1 MLSTNMRCIADKGTD
16 PYFNLAAEE
25 FLLKECH
32 GPIFRLWRN
41 APSIIIG
48 NNQNAAA
55 EINGRFVHEHNI
67 PVVRR
72 LTGGGAVFHDLG
84 NINFT
89 FIDSR
94 VDGEDTS
101 AMFARFTAPV
111 IAALRKLGVEAYLE
125 GRNDLLI
132 DGRKFSGNAICIHRD
147 RVLQHG
153 TLLFSAS
160 IADLSGALNAR
171 PEKFIGKGVQSNRSR
186 VTNISEHLPTT
197 MNIES
202 FMEYIFQEISVGE
215 DTGYTPEE
223 IAAIEELRN
232 EKYITSEWNWGKS
245 PKYSYTNSIKIPSGF
260 VEVFLDVE
268 KGVIKECRIF
278 GDYFFTAPTSELEGV
293 LKGVLNRYDDI
304 FAAVSSV
311 DIDKYIAGM
320 TPEIFTGLIQTSSH
334 PQD

>member
-1 MLSTNMRCIADKGTD
+1 MRCIVDKGHD

-25 FLLKECH
+25 YLLKGCS

-48 NNQNAAA
+48 KNQNAAA
-55 EINGRFVHEHNI
+55 EINPQFVHEHNI

-94 VDGEDTS
+94 VDGEETS
-101 AMFARFTAPV
+101 AMFARFTAPI

-171 PEKFIGKGVQSNRSR
+171 PEKFVGKSVQSNRSR
-186 VTNISEHLPTT
+186 VTNISEHLPAA
-197 MNIES
+197 MDIEE
-202 FMEYIFQEISVGE
+202 FMEYIFREISDGGVS
-215 DTGYTPEE
+215 DYTPEE
-223 IAAIEELRN
+223 VAAIEKLRE
-232 EKYITSEWNWGKS
+232 EKYSTAEWNWGVS
-245 PKYSYTNSIKIPSGF
+245 PKYTYTNSVKLPSGF
-260 VEVFLDVE
+260 VEVFLNVE
-268 KGVIKECRIF
+268 KGVIRECRIY
-278 GDYFFTAPTSELEGV
+278 GDYFFTAPTSELEQALV
-293 LKGVLNRYDDI
+293 GVLNRYDDI

-311 DIDKYIAGM
+311 DLNKYISGM
-320 TPEIFTGLIQTSSH
+320 TPEIFTELIQTSSR

>member
-1 MLSTNMRCIADKGTD
+1 MRCIVDKGHD

-25 FLLKECH
+25 YLLKECSE
-32 GPIFRLWRN
+32 PVFRLWRN
-41 APSIIIG
+41 SPSIIIG
-48 NNQNAAA
+48 KNQNAAA
-55 EINGRFVHEHNI
+55 EINAQFVHEHNI

-89 FIDSR
+89 FIDKK
-94 VDGEDTS
+94 VDGEETS
-101 AMFARFTAPV
+101 AMFARFTAPI

-153 TLLFSAS
+153 TLLFSSS

-171 PEKFIGKGVQSNRSR
+171 PEKFVGKSVQSNRSR
-186 VTNISEHLPTT
+186 VTNISEHLPKA
-197 MNIES
+197 MGIEE
-202 FMEYIFQEISVGE
+202 FMDFIYREVGVGQAS
-215 DTGYTPEE
+215 DYTPEE
-223 IAAIEELRN
+223 VAAIERLR
-232 EKYITSEWNWGKS
+232 EERYATAEWNWGVS
-245 PKYSYTNSIKIPSGF
+245 PKYTYSNVVKLPSGL
-260 VEVFLDVE
+260 VEIFLNVE
-268 KGVIKECRIF
+268 KGIIRECRIC
-278 GDYFFTAPTSELEGV
+278 GDYFFTAPTSELEEALV
-293 LKGVLNRYDDI
+293 GVLNRYDDI
-304 FAAVSSV
+304 FAAVSSI
-311 DIDKYIAGM
+311 DINSYISGM